1 MGTFGTSPSSKRSVP
16 VQTLKGNAVKN
27 IALTLVA
34 VATLGLA
41 ACSGGTEANN
51 TAGNEIETTNEA
63 NEDVGNAI
71 DAENA
76 AGDALNAVVNTG
88 ADAVNATSNA
98 ASTVGNA
105 VEGAVDG
112 ASNATSNSAR

>member
-1 MGTFGTSPSSKRSVP
+1 MGTFGTSPSSKILVP
-16 VQTLKGNAVKN
+16 AQTLKGNAVKK
-27 IALTLVA
+27 IALTMVA
-34 VATLGLA
+34 IATLGLA
-41 ACSGGTEANN
+41 ACNGGTEANN
-51 TAGNEIETTNEA
+51 TAGNELGTTNEA
-63 NEDVGNAI
+63 NSDVGNAG

-88 ADAVNATSNA
+88 ADAVNAAGNA

-112 ASNATSNSAR
+112 ASNATSNAAH